1 MLGVRSGLS
10 ASGTNMGSAT
20 TVSLRRKST
29 FMKDYGLIL
38 KLTCG
43 EGPPTSGTQMIS
55 GEGLHRVNETN
66 DAWMTEDVPLEVA
79 NKTLWEEAL
88 EMERTYRTGGLQET

>member
-1 MLGVRSGLS
+1 VRQGR
-10 ASGTNMGSAT
+10 TWD
-20 TVSLRRKST
+20 LRQLFRCGESQH
-29 FMKDYGLIL
+29 FMKEDGLIL